1 MRSIAASAKSILPKS
16 VEVWLRSFKLKA
28 LSKKEVKTVF
38 SDIYEKSLWGESKEK
53 FCSGMGSS
61 EVNSNE
67 YVAWVNQFITDKK
80 IRSVV
85 DLGCGDFQVGRR
97 LELGSASYT
106 GCDVVP
112 QLVAHNNETFGNEN
126 ISFKVCNIIEDELP
140 EADFCMIRQVFQ
152 HLSNDSIQ
160 SVLQKLKKYKY
171 VLITDCQPNGDRQR
185 INYDMPNF
193 SGTRNVVHGTGL
205 WLENAPFNVDGEVA
219 FELTYVSEDDEFFR
233 GFLISNVQ

>member
-80 IRSVV
+80 IQSVV

-97 LELGSASYT
+97 LELPGRS
-106 GCDVVP
+106 GRP
-112 QLVAHNNETFGNEN
+112 
-126 ISFKVCNIIEDELP
+126 FKAKGAARRIVMTARMRRSP
-140 EADFCMIRQVFQ
+140 
-152 HLSNDSIQ
+152 
-160 SVLQKLKKYKY
+160 LQMLKKSQ
-171 VLITDCQPNGDRQR
+171 L
-185 INYDMPNF
+185 
-193 SGTRNVVHGTGL
+193 
-205 WLENAPFNVDGEVA
+205 
-219 FELTYVSEDDEFFR
+219 
-233 GFLISNVQ
+233 